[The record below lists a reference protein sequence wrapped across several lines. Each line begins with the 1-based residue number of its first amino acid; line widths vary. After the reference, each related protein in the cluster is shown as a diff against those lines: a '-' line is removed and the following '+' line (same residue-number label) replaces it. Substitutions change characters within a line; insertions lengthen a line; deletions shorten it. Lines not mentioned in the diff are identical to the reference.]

1 MKAVKRA
8 ISQGMYMYYL
18 VYWSYYKTY
27 KEVQLYFILTILH
40 TILYNIYA
48 YSESLSCNVFFSVFE
63 QRNNRIMNILKNVH
77 LNILEKTDGA

>member
-1 MKAVKRA
+1 
-8 ISQGMYMYYL
+8 MYYL

-48 YSESLSCNVFFSVFE
+48 YSESLSCNVIFSVFE